1 MFKKKLF
8 IASVFTIVMG
18 AGLLFGSSVMA
29 AKGIVI
35 PPDTG
40 LSDKSVE
47 YVLNKTLNWL
57 LTIFVILATI
67 AFVITG
73 LQFIFSFGGASG
85 TEADAK
91 KNFVYTIIAILIV
104 GGALIILNTVIGL
117 LGPGSSNTIEGSD
130 GLTKEDMP
138 HMGF

>member
-29 AKGIVI
+29 AEGIVI
-35 PPDTG
+35 PTDTG